1 MTDAYILR
9 GATDSQVER
18 AVRAQGDLWQTHFRE
33 YREGDQGGICD
44 NAEVRES

>member
-1 MTDAYILR
+1 LVVTDAYILR

-33 YREGDQGGICD
+33 YREGDDDDDIEVGG
-44 NAEVRES
+44 S